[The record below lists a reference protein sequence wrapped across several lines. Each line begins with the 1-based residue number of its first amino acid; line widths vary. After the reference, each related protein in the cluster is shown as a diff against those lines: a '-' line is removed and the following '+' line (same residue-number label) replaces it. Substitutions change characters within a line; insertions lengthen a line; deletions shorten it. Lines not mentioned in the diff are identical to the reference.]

1 MPDQFERLIALVGCI
16 NDPIFMADPKNMGV
30 TCMRESRLEGG
41 GVNRVNLKFTTLST
55 TKSRG

>member
-41 GVNRVNLKFTTLST
+41 G
-55 TKSRG
+55 GE